1 MQSVASRALVGKLVA
16 NRYLVGEVLGAGGL
30 CTVYRAEDL
39 RRGRDVAV
47 KVLPAEKA
55 QHKELAGRFQRE
67 VTTARRIDH
76 PNVAAIID
84 NGEIEDG
91 SLFLVM
97 ELLQGTLLSTLMHG
111 GRLAVPRALI
121 LARQMLVGLGAAHRL

>member
-1 MQSVASRALVGKLVA
+1 MQSVPSRALIGKLVS

-47 KVLPAEKA
+47 KVLPADKA
-55 QHKELAGRFQRE
+55 QHKELASRFQRE

-76 PNVAAIID
+76 PNVAAVVD
-84 NGEIEDG
+84 SGEIEDG

-97 ELLQGTLLSTLMHG
+97 ELLHGRLLSTILEG
-111 GRLAVPRALI
+111 GKLPVPRALI
-121 LARQMLVGLGAAHRL
+121 LARQMLVG